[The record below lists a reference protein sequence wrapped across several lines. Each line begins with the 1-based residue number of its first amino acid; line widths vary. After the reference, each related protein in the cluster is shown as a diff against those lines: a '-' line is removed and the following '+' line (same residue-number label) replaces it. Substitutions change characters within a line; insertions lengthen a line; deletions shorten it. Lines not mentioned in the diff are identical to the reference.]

1 MPKLREAKVFW
12 FFFSK
17 KNILPSWCPMPH
29 YGLFPALAAISAAC
43 VFVMTRI
50 GTLDHP
56 GARSSHTRPT
66 PKGGGVGIVVAF
78 VSGITLLFLG
88 SPHPGIPAVPFA
100 GLLAAAV
107 GIAAVSYTDDV
118 RDWSFTIKLGAQLT
132 AALIAIVCGIRFRV
146 LHLPSIG
153 AVQTGWLGIP
163 LTAAWVVFAT
173 NALNFIDGLNGLAS
187 GAVAIA
193 CLFLAGFAWAQAD
206 GFVQAASLVLA
217 AGIVG
222 FLPFNYPRARIF
234 MGDVG
239 SQFIG
244 FISAILGV
252 LASRFG
258 AQTLS
263 VLLVPMLLFGVYFDV
278 VFTLARRFAAGDRLT
293 EAHRSHLYQVAQR
306 AGTPAPVVT
315 LVHWAMVVWGG
326 VCCIAFEAV
335 SGRTKPL
342 IPLAVVLP
350 QVAWLIYVSRTAQRA
365 GLPKW

>member
-1 MPKLREAKVFW
+1 LVL
-12 FFFSK
+12 FFK
-17 KNILPSWCPMPH
+17 KEHSSFLGVPMP
-29 YGLFPALAAISAAC
+29 YVGLFPALAAISAVC

-78 VSGITLLFLG
+78 VLGTSLLFLG
-88 SPHPGIPAVPFA
+88 QHSSVPDIPFL
-100 GLLAAAV
+100 GLIAASI
-107 GIAAVSYTDDV
+107 GIAAVSYTDDL
-118 RDWSFTIKLGAQLT
+118 RDWSFTIKLGAQL
-132 AALIAIVCGIRFRV
+132 AASLIAIACGIRFRV
-146 LHLPSIG
+146 LHLPGIG
-153 AVQTGWLGIP
+153 AVDTGWLGVP

-206 GFVQAASLVLA
+206 SFVQAASLVLA
-217 AGIVG
+217 AGIAG
-222 FLPFNYPRARIF
+222 FLPFNYPKARIF

-278 VFTLARRFAAGDRLT
+278 VFTLIRRFFAGDRLT
-293 EAHRSHLYQVAQR
+293 EAHRTHLYQVAQR
-306 AGTPAPVVT
+306 AGMKAPSVT
-315 LVHWAMVVWGG
+315 LVHWGMVAWGG
-326 VCCIAFEAV
+326 LCCVAFQAIQ
-335 SGRTKPL
+335 GPAKPL
-342 IPLAVVLP
+342 IPLAVALP
-350 QVAWLIYVSRTAQRA
+350 QFAWLIYVVRTARRA
-365 GLPKW
+365 GLPGW